1 MDIIEGLLTRRS
13 IRKYTDQP
21 VSESDIETIL
31 KAAMYA
37 PSASNRQPWHF
48 ILIRERENLD
58 KVTEWH
64 PYAKMI
70 LQAPIAILV
79 CCDLSVQDAREYAIQ
94 DCSAATENLLLAA
107 HGLGL
112 GAVWLGVTPR
122 PDRMM
127 GAIKQFGLPE
137 HILPLALI
145 PIGHPDESKPD
156 PKRFDA
162 EKIRYEKW

>member
-1 MDIIEGLLTRRS
+1 MDIIEALMTRRS
-13 IRKYTDQP
+13 IRKYTDKP
-21 VSESDIETIL
+21 VDDEQIETIL

-37 PSASNRQPWHF
+37 PSASNRQPWQF
-48 ILIRERENLD
+48 IVIKDRALLD
-58 KVTEWH
+58 KVSEWH

-70 LQAPIAILV
+70 HEASVAILV
-79 CCDLSVQDAREYAIQ
+79 CCDLSIQDARELAIQ

-122 PDRMM
+122 PDRMN

-145 PIGHPDESKPD
+145 PIGYPAESKPD
-156 PKRFDA
+156 P
-162 EKIRYEKW
+162 ERYNPERVHNDRW